1 MRVTAAAPAATSH
14 AANQMAMCLGQSEGD
29 GQTFSAF
36 NWIDASGNLYAAAS
50 FEAGDEWLAS
60 AQATLQRPAWDT
72 GGVIDMD
79 AANHAQAAMVFWQAT
94 EDSPTP
100 PAADPLHLTAIGGYE
115 GPSALAMMGLT
126 PAPEVT
132 DG

>member
-1 MRVTAAAPAATSH
+1 MRITCSCPAALVSD
-14 AANQMAMCLGQSEGD
+14 ANQLAMVLGFSEAD
-29 GQTFSAF
+29 GETYRGL
-36 NWIDASGNLYAAAS
+36 NWADAKGNRYAAAS
-50 FEAGDEWLAS
+50 FDASDAWLVA
-60 AQATLQRPAWDT
+60 AQAPLTRPAWDVDE
-72 GGVIDMD
+72 VIDMD
-79 AANHAQAAMVFWQAT
+79 AAARAQAAMVFWQAT

>member
-79 AANHAQAAMVFWQAT
+79 AANHAQAALVFSL
-94 EDSPTP
+94 EPV
-100 PAADPLHLTAIGGYE
+100 AADPTKLTAIGGM
-115 GPSALAMMGLT
+115 GGVPALLAMKLT
-126 PAPEVT
+126 PVERPE
-132 DG
+132 